1 MRIQKDTRM
10 YLSRRAYKMLC
21 YSSVSIQTGI
31 RGMAARNEL
40 RFRKKNVAAIRIQ
53 VILKVLVI
61 GG

>member
-1 MRIQKDTRM
+1 
-10 YLSRRAYKMLC
+10 MLC

-40 RFRKKNVAAIRIQ
+40 RFRKKNVAAILIQ